1 MSEAILDL
9 QNVTLRFGGL
19 VAVDSVSMD
28 VRQGEI
34 RALIGP
40 NGAGKSTIFNLVTGV
55 YRPNQGLVRYGEQSL
70 NGVPPHRLAGLGI
83 ARTFQNIR
91 LFPNLSLMENVLI
104 GEHSRGRSGLAG
116 AVLRLPAFR
125 QEEERLGLQAW
136 EALAFMGLDSK
147 AGELAKNL
155 PYGEQRRLE
164 IARALASQPQLL
176 LLDEPAAGMNPQEKS
191 ALMETIRRIRDTG
204 ITVFLIEHDMR
215 VVMGISDRVAVLN
228 YGKKIAD
235 GLPAEVRQ
243 DQSVVEAYL
252 GTGGKRERRRTRP
265 VIAAPDVALGGGAG
279 HAGH

>member
-1 MSEAILDL
+1 VSETILEL
-9 QNVTLRFGGL
+9 QDVTLRFGGL
-19 VAVDSVSMD
+19 VAVDGVSMD

-55 YRPNQGLVRYGEQSL
+55 YRPNQGTIRFGERSL

-91 LFPNLSLMENVLI
+91 LFSSLSLMENVLI
-104 GEHSRGRSGLAG
+104 GAHSRGRSGLAG
-116 AVLRLPAFR
+116 AVFRLPPFR
-125 QEEERLGLQAW
+125 QEEENLSLQAW
-136 EALAFMGLDSK
+136 EALAFMGLDQK

-164 IARALASQPQLL
+164 IARALVSQPRLL

-235 GLPAEVRQ
+235 GLPAEVRE
-243 DQSVVEAYL
+243 DAGVIEAYL

-265 VIAAPDVALGGGAG
+265 VVALPQVALEGSAG
-279 HAGH
+279 HAGN

>member
-1 MSEAILDL
+1 MPILDL

-19 VAVDSVSMD
+19 VAVDDVSLD

-55 YRPNQGLVRYGEQSL
+55 YRANHGAMSL
-70 NGVPPHRLAGLGI
+70 EGQAIGGVAPHRLAGLGI

-91 LFPNLSLMENVLI
+91 LFPGLSLMENVLI
-104 GEHSRGRSGLAG
+104 GAHSRGRSGLFG
-116 AVLRLPAFR
+116 AILRLPGFR
-125 QEEERLGLQAW
+125 QEDDALRQRAH
-136 EALAFMGLDSK
+136 EALAFMGLEQK
-147 AGELAKNL
+147 AEEKAKNL

-164 IARALASQPQLL
+164 IARALASRPRLI

-204 ITVFLIEHDMR
+204 VTVFLIEHDMR

-235 GLPAEVRQ
+235 GLPAEVRE
-243 DQSVVEAYL
+243 DRAVIEAYL
-252 GTGGKRERRRTRP
+252 GTGGKRERRRRRP
-265 VIAAPDVALGGGAG
+265 ALEGGAG
-279 HAGH
+279 YAGD

>member
-164 IARALASQPQLL
+164 IARALAS
-176 LLDEPAAGMNPQEKS
+176 
-191 ALMETIRRIRDTG
+191 
-204 ITVFLIEHDMR
+204 
-215 VVMGISDRVAVLN
+215 
-228 YGKKIAD
+228 
-235 GLPAEVRQ
+235 
-243 DQSVVEAYL
+243 
-252 GTGGKRERRRTRP
+252 
-265 VIAAPDVALGGGAG
+265 
-279 HAGH
+279 